1 MPSNASS
8 LHPRRLALFTLGLF
22 LTTVFAGAASNKS
35 SIAIAEISRAEPV
48 NFDRDVLPFLSDNCL
63 ACHCKTTKKGGLDL
77 ESPALMLK
85 GGENG
90 PAIVPGKAADSP
102 MLQAA
107 AHLDEDLIMP
117 PADNKAKAHDLTS
130 EQLGLL
136 RLWIDQGAKESPK
149 IERPIPWQP
158 LPPNLGAI
166 FAVAVTADGQFAA
179 CSRENRIFIYRLTAQ
194 NSLCSEANHRDQVN
208 ALAFSPDG
216 TLLASGGYREVK
228 LWRRTSDLSKPFLTH
243 AGTPSAVSPDG
254 QWLASGDA
262 DGNVT
267 LSALPAGAAPRPL
280 AVAKG
285 PLTALKFSADG
296 TKLAIAARDK
306 SLTLWDTSEGQSLA
320 RVEAPS
326 DIASLAWLTDGSHLA
341 TAGTDG
347 VIRVWTD
354 ALAPAK
360 ELKGHT
366 GAVTSL
372 EAASPTRLVS
382 GGADGALRVWEIDKE
397 QPVIQVK
404 HGAPITAVATRADGQ
419 RFASAGADNAVN
431 HWGADAKQ
439 IAELRGNR
447 YLKEIADERDRASQI
462 AAGNVAYAKQV
473 EQNAEKLLKD
483 AQDRVKNP
491 GTHHCCPNS
500 RTCKRNRRRS
510 RTPYTPKMV
519 SSKRWSRP
527 MPPR

>member
-8 LHPRRLALFTLGLF
+8 LRPLRLALFALGLF

-107 AHLDEDLIMP
+107 AHLDEDLVMP

-194 NSLCSEANHRDQVN
+194 NSLSSEANHRDQVN

-267 LSALPAGAAPRPL
+267 LSALPAGAAPRTL

-296 TKLAIAARDK
+296 TKLAVAAKDK
-306 SLTLWDTSEGQSLA
+306 SLTLWNTSDGQSLA
-320 RVEAPS
+320 RAEASS
-326 DIASLAWLTDGSHLA
+326 DITSLAWLTDGKPPRHRGNGRRHPRLDRRTRARQRTERAYRRRDLPRS
-341 TAGTDG
+341 
-347 VIRVWTD
+347 RV
-354 ALAPAK
+354 AKPSRLRRRRRLAP
-360 ELKGHT
+360 
-366 GAVTSL
+366 
-372 EAASPTRLVS
+372 RL
-382 GGADGALRVWEIDKE
+382 GDRQG
-397 QPVIQVK
+397 
-404 HGAPITAVATRADGQ
+404 TAVMQMKSRRANHRGGHPRGWTTLRLRRSGQ
-419 RFASAGADNAVN
+419 RRQTLECRRQTNCGAAR
-431 HWGADAKQ
+431 Q
-439 IAELRGNR
+439 SL
-447 YLKEIADERDRASQI
+447 LERDRGRTGPRLPNRDRQRRVCQASR
-462 AAGNVAYAKQV
+462 
-473 EQNAEKLLKD
+473 AECGET
-483 AQDRVKNP
+483 AQGRP
-491 GTHHCCPNS
+491 GSREEIRRRHCARSS
-500 RTCKRNRRRS
+500 RTCKRNRKRS
-510 RTPYTPKMV
+510 RKPYTPKMV